1 LFFSQFFSSD
11 KGTLNVSMPL
21 TELLTFFSLSSLKK
35 ESLSQMSHTFIINK
49 KLERK
54 ELNLLKTFPL
64 KVNSLIELN

>member
-1 LFFSQFFSSD
+1 
-11 KGTLNVSMPL
+11 MPL